1 MQSDRENNSNDA
13 DGDEYGQERTA
24 RKFSIHVMRLH
35 RGDRKHKTTR
45 KLLLMYHILWHLS
58 ISTQN
63 GCKLTIFAVSY
74 RYMKTAFFGLEPW
87 EKEYIEG
94 ELTKKNL
101 DSDVI
106 FVENPLDKDNLPQES
121 DFEVASVFVNSS
133 IDKEVLDTLPNLK
146 FIVTRSTGYDH
157 IDAEECKK
165 RNITVSNVPFY
176 GEHTVAEYSFGLILA
191 LSRKICEAND
201 RVRDTGSF
209 DLEGLQGFD
218 LRDKTLGVIG
228 GGSIGQNVVE
238 IANGFKMNVLVCD
251 VKPDEKLAEKLNFKY
266 DEFENVLTKS
276 DIVTLH
282 VPYLK
287 ATHHLINAENIAK
300 MKKGAY
306 LINTSR
312 GAVVETE
319 ALVGALK
326 SGHLAGAGL
335 DVLEEEGIMRDEFS
349 FITKVDSKEHD
360 LKAVLAGHVL
370 IDMPN
375 VIVTPHNAFN
385 TKEALSR
392 ILNTTLDNI
401 KSFIDG
407 KPINLTR

>member
-1 MQSDRENNSNDA
+1 
-13 DGDEYGQERTA
+13 
-24 RKFSIHVMRLH
+24 
-35 RGDRKHKTTR
+35 
-45 KLLLMYHILWHLS
+45 
-58 ISTQN
+58 
-63 GCKLTIFAVSY
+63 
-74 RYMKTAFFGLEPW
+74 
-87 EKEYIEG
+87 
-94 ELTKKNL
+94 
-101 DSDVI
+101 
-106 FVENPLDKDNLPQES
+106 
-121 DFEVASVFVNSS
+121 
-133 IDKEVLDTLPNLK
+133 
-146 FIVTRSTGYDH
+146 
-157 IDAEECKK
+157 
-165 RNITVSNVPFY
+165 
-176 GEHTVAEYSFGLILA
+176 
-191 LSRKICEAND
+191 
-201 RVRDTGSF
+201 
-209 DLEGLQGFD
+209 
-218 LRDKTLGVIG
+218 
-228 GGSIGQNVVE
+228 
-238 IANGFKMNVLVCD
+238 MNVLVCD